1 MKGNVYKKNIC
12 MTDSFCCVAKLAQPK
27 STIFNKNNLKN
38 KIHAKRI
45 SKKLYVFWE
54 LAVQVIIE
62 AT

>member
-1 MKGNVYKKNIC
+1 